1 MKHTLNLTV
10 ITNDE
15 TKTVSVSG
23 DINGNVGFLGIGL
36 VSFLEHN
43 IKLAEAFDEA
53 LTYMEEGKIKD
64 VSRTIN

>member
-23 DINGNVGFLGIGL
+23 NIDGNVGFLGIGL

-43 IKLAEAFDEA
+43 IKLAKAFDDA
-53 LTYMEEGKIKD
+53 LTYREEGKIKD
-64 VSRTIN
+64 VPRIIN